1 MKSIMSSPQKFMR
14 VTMYVVILTIT
25 LTLSS
30 IPQNAQRVAGDLWL
44 TGAVTMNG
52 TSVTSGMTVFNNSQV
67 KTARGSFATVNL
79 GKLGRIKLEPE
90 SEMILQFANGLIGG
104 NQLAGL
110 AAISA
115 NKGIKS
121 KVTTPHVLVEADGS
135 DVGLVSVDVK
145 PEYTCVVVN
154 RGSVRLTAGQK
165 VSYLSQGQALSFD
178 ARGPEKE
185 SHCEGLTSSRLAKPL
200 AVAGAV
206 TAATLIPLT
215 RDAVASVRGVAVTP
229 GTTAGEVTNQSSPPP
244 TSTATNNPTTPVK
257 PPPPFSVC
265 NCKYDKDGKPLST
278 AQRIDICQVSPTG
291 VRTSAIVGCAQLLLY
306 FNLNGTPR
314 AGFEQYSCGICRTTV
329 RRDSQSRPQD

>member
-1 MKSIMSSPQKFMR
+1 MKSTMSSPQKFMR
-14 VTMYVVILTIT
+14 VTLYAVILAVT
-25 LTLSS
+25 LTFSS

-52 TSVTSGMTVFNNSQV
+52 TSVTSGITVFNNSQV
-67 KTARGSFATVNL
+67 KTARGSSATVNL

-90 SEMILQFANGLIGG
+90 SEMVLQFANGLIGG

-121 KVTTPHVLVEADGS
+121 RVSTPHVLVEADGA

-154 RGSVRLTAGQK
+154 RGNFRLTANQK
-165 VSYLSQGQALSFD
+165 ISYLSQGQALSFD
-178 ARGPEKE
+178 TRGLEKV
-185 SHCEGLTSSRLAKPL
+185 SRCEGLKSASLAKPL
-200 AVAGAV
+200 AIVGGV
-206 TAATLIPLT
+206 SAATLIPLT
-215 RDAVASVRGVAVTP
+215 RDAFASIRGTTVTP
-229 GTTAGEVTNQSSPPP
+229 NTTATQVTNQSSPPP
-244 TSTATNNPTTPVK
+244 TATATNNPTTPVK

-265 NCKYDKDGKPLST
+265 NCKFDKDGKPLSNN
-278 AQRIDICQVSPTG
+278 QKVDICHVAGNGNRNSL
-291 VRTSAIVGCAQLLLY
+291 IVDCNALLGH

-314 AGFEQYSCGICRTTV
+314 NGHLNDVCGIC
-329 RRDSQSRPQD
+329 Q

>member
-14 VTMYVVILTIT
+14 VTLYTVVLAVT
-25 LTLSS
+25 LTFSS

-52 TSVTSGMTVFNNSQV
+52 TSVTSGITVFNNSQV
-67 KTARGSFATVNL
+67 KTARASFATVNL

-90 SEMILQFANGLIGG
+90 SEMVLQFANGLIGG
-104 NQLAGL
+104 NQLSGL
-110 AAISA
+110 AAVSA

-135 DVGLVSVDVK
+135 DVGLVSIDVK

-154 RGSVRLTAGQK
+154 RGSARLTAGQK
-165 VSYLSQGQALSFD
+165 ISYLSQGQALSFD
-178 ARGPEKE
+178 THGPQKE
-185 SHCEGLTSSRLAKPL
+185 SQCEGLKASRLAKPL
-200 AVAGAV
+200 TVAGAV
-206 TAATLIPLT
+206 SAVTLIPLT
-215 RDAVASVRGVAVTP
+215 RDTIASVRGVTVTP

-244 TSTATNNPTTPVK
+244 TSTTTNNPTTPVK

-265 NCKYDKDGKPLST
+265 NCKFDKDGKPLSN
-278 AQRIDICQVSPTG
+278 AQRVDICHVAGTG
-291 VRTSAIVGCAQLLLY
+291 NRNSLIVDCNGLLGH

-314 AGFEQYSCGICRTTV
+314 NGHSDDLCGIC
-329 RRDSQSRPQD
+329 Q

>member
-14 VTMYVVILTIT
+14 VILYAVILTVT
-25 LTLSS
+25 LTFSS

-52 TSVTSGMTVFNNSQV
+52 TSVTSGITVFNNSQV
-67 KTARGSFATVNL
+67 KTARGSSATVNL

-110 AAISA
+110 TAISA

-135 DVGLVSVDVK
+135 NVGLVSIDVK

-154 RGSVRLTAGQK
+154 RGSVRLTAGPK
-165 VSYLSQGQALSFD
+165 VSYLSQGQALSFN
-178 ARGPEKE
+178 ARGPETM
-185 SHCEGLTSSRLAKPL
+185 SHCEGLQSSRLAKPL

-215 RDAVASVRGVAVTP
+215 RDAFASVRGTTVTP
-229 GTTAGEVTNQSSPPP
+229 STTASEVTNQSSPPP
-244 TSTATNNPTTPVK
+244 RTGPRPAGPSRAR
-257 PPPPFSVC
+257 SV
-265 NCKYDKDGKPLST
+265 GP
-278 AQRIDICQVSPTG
+278 A
-291 VRTSAIVGCAQLLLY
+291 
-306 FNLNGTPR
+306 
-314 AGFEQYSCGICRTTV
+314 
-329 RRDSQSRPQD
+329 